1 MAAGT
6 FFSVCLNGL
15 PPICFMRMNVMKMTS
30 KMTGIV
36 QMIRR
41 MMNVAI

>member
-1 MAAGT
+1 LPAI
-6 FFSVCLNGL
+6 FF
-15 PPICFMRMNVMKMTS
+15 IITNVMKMTS

-36 QMIRR
+36 QMILR